1 MDGKIFLIRFRILDI
16 EVYNRRMYNIF
27 LSVIDISEKQ
37 SNDLLFS
44 PHFYSS
50 YPSNNLQKSDSF
62 FHFPFLIP
70 NNEFICIL

>member
-16 EVYNRRMYNIF
+16 EVYRRMYNIF
-27 LSVIDISEKQ
+27 LSVIDISEKR

-70 NNEFICIL
+70 NNEFIYIL